1 MITAIILCRYSSSRL
16 PGKHFKKIG
25 SNRIIDL
32 ILNKLKKNKY
42 ISEIYISTGKKS
54 KNEIFYK
61 KIKSKRFKNLK
72 FYFHNKENDVTKR
85 VYETT
90 KKIQNNYS
98 LIISGD
104 CPLIDNEY
112 INRLYRKLQ
121 KSSSKVE
128 FIVPNKKVLHEG
140 IFLFRTNA
148 WRKINKLSNNLHFQE
163 HPASII
169 NYKKN
174 KFNKIFLKI
183 KKIEK
188 KKDLRL
194 SIDTQSDLDFFNV
207 VLKYSKKK
215 EITYKDLIKFKFF
228 NFLNNHVSQRKV
240 FKKYNHKINI
250 IIEKSSKKY
259 FKKYSKVIQRE
270 VSETISS
277 NIKIIYNSNRLKR
290 NSNDINIFCMFK
302 DELKNKKKD
311 KIQKNSLFIEKLRKE
326 NNNKF
331 RLVSKNNKKYI
342 YGYINDRENIKNNL
356 IKNHKLKSY
365 NSINF
370 LKKRYSNIG
379 CKEIIN
385 EVYKL
390 IL

>member
-1 MITAIILCRYSSSRL
+1 MITAIILCRHSSSRL

-25 SNRIIDL
+25 NNRIIDL

-42 ISEIYISTGKKS
+42 ISETYIATGKKS

-61 KIKSKRFKNLK
+61 KIKSKKFKNLK

-104 CPLIDNEY
+104 CPLIDNDY
-112 INRLYRKLQ
+112 INRLYKKLQ
-121 KSSSKVE
+121 KSSSNVE

-148 WRKINKLSNNLHFQE
+148 WKKINKLSNNLYFQE
-163 HPASII
+163 HPASVI
-169 NYKKN
+169 NYKKD
-174 KFNKIFLKI
+174 KFNKLFLKI
-183 KKIEK
+183 KKIERK
-188 KKDLRL
+188 RDLRL
-194 SIDTQSDLDFFNV
+194 SIDTQSDLDFFNA

-215 EITYKDLIKFKFF
+215 EITFKDLIKLKFF

-240 FKKYNHKINI
+240 FKKYNQKINI
-250 IIEKSSKKY
+250 IINKSSKNY

-277 NIKIIYNSNRLKR
+277 NIKIIYNSKRLKR
-290 NSNDINIFCMFK
+290 NLNDINIFCMLV

-311 KIQKNSLFIEKLRKE
+311 EIQKNSLFIQKLKKE

-331 RLVSKNNKKYI
+331 RLISKNNKKYI
-342 YGYINDRENIKNNL
+342 YGYINDRENIMNNL

-365 NSINF
+365 NALNF

-385 EVYKL
+385 EIYKL
-390 IL
+390 MF